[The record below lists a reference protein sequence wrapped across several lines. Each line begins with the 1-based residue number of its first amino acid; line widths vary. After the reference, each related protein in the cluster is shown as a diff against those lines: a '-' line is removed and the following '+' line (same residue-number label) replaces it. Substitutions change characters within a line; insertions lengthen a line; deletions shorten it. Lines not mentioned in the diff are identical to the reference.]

1 MAKESVLTN
10 AEKDA
15 IVIEKL
21 IFHII
26 LKDIVNPV
34 FLNKV
39 VISEEQQRFFKARLG
54 DSAQGRQYV
63 FVDGSALR
71 PNVQAIIEGDDNAF
85 VQLSKEIASQ
95 FKLTHTN
102 NTSDGVFI
110 VSVASIGE
118 RKLLFLVKLD
128 HKKIYQY
135 KVQDN
140 QALLEEVKNTF
151 SEDKS
156 AIQKVA
162 LIDISDRVSWDVLVM
177 DRGAR
182 GNDTFIT
189 NYFRNFLGVNPRET
203 DSDLTRKT
211 MQAARE
217 WATNNKNII
226 NPEQEVSFYKNRARD
241 YLLNHDV
248 FNTGEFIE
256 AVVQDPDTN
265 RRNSL
270 KESLLSFMQEK
281 GLAGQ
286 VFSPKSNAITKAISK
301 NIRKTAEGVRI
312 EWEGSA
318 ATHGIKIPNE
328 RNANG
333 QYEIIIRTSSIEDI
347 Q

>member
-10 AEKDA
+10 AEKDT

-26 LKDIVNPV
+26 LKDNVNPV

-54 DSAQGRQYV
+54 DSAQGRQYI
-63 FVDGSALR
+63 FVDGSTLR
-71 PNVQAIIEGDDNAF
+71 PKVQDIIEGDDDVF

-118 RKLLFLVKLD
+118 RKLLFLVKLH

-135 KVQDN
+135 KVQAN

-162 LIDISDRVSWDVLVM
+162 LIDISDRVLWDVLVM

-182 GNDTFIT
+182 GGDTYIT
-189 NYFRNFLGVNPRET
+189 NYFRSFLGVNPRET

-226 NPEQEVSFYKNRARD
+226 DPEQEVSFYKNRARG

-248 FNTGEFIE
+248 FNTEEFVE